1 MAFIAAVDCWEP
13 AVRNRMAGQLGPRPD
28 APTLELLTPRDGEV
42 LVLLARGLSNADI
55 AAELIIQAVT
65 F

>member
-1 MAFIAAVDCWEP
+1 
-13 AVRNRMAGQLGPRPD
+13 MAGQLGPRPD